1 MKRVGVREF
10 KEHASALLHG
20 EETFVVERH
29 GTPIGYY
36 VPIQHRN
43 QAKKQE
49 ALDRL
54 GESMNKFL
62 AATGMTED
70 EFVEEMTKDWPGENH
85 S

>member
-10 KEHASALLHG
+10 KEHASALLAG

-29 GTPIGYY
+29 GMPIGYY

-43 QAKKQE
+43 QAEKQL
-49 ALDRL
+49 ALDRW
-54 GESMNKFL
+54 GETMEKFL

-70 EFVEEMTKDWPGENH
+70 ELVDEMTRDWPGESN